1 MIEQLHS
8 RVGRPAMQTIER
20 APEWECQLS
29 RLETVHG
36 EVVELLEGQD
46 LNVLLHTRADIKEK
60 LGKLMQLEVA
70 GNLPSATVPRT
81 QFTPQPLCLGYL
93 VFPDDPDSMKTKQ
106 PVPTLPQVVGMPAA
120 TQTDARLLSFDEE
133 ARPTTKDIASE
144 ANVLPAV
151 KQVRH
156 RASNTEN
163 RSMVDQETNTRPR
176 GINVSITFGGDEQVD
191 LVDSYLMAIKDI
203 EESGQDVA
211 LAGMDNLTRARLRRK
226 LKERWNTIDSPEM
239 RETNAAGSS
248 MVNSGGYAKA
258 ATPTTSSSKYIRR
271 RYSDNHK
278 KMPGMSAVIRVPGNE
293 KQILDDKI
301 SRLEIFGAVEVGKV
315 RLESC
320 VYRSLMDQAK
330 YRSFQIFTLSD
341 FPATCFV
348 MNDAEP
354 DRMLTADL
362 SFREFPTLM
371 KGVVE
376 YEKKL
381 QVEGN
386 GVKYRLGDFQINF
399 LTISTGQSA
408 AIKGLLLEIGFIP
421 TCLPKYSGELLIAF
435 GTQHFPELFSGPSG
449 SNALTPTLKK
459 AFTDNGS
466 ADILPKSTP
475 EKLMMGD
482 SMTVLSRAS
491 ARITVAQYIEK
502 IREIRSHQ

>member
-1 MIEQLHS
+1 
-8 RVGRPAMQTIER
+8 
-20 APEWECQLS
+20 
-29 RLETVHG
+29 
-36 EVVELLEGQD
+36 
-46 LNVLLHTRADIKEK
+46 
-60 LGKLMQLEVA
+60 
-70 GNLPSATVPRT
+70 
-81 QFTPQPLCLGYL
+81 
-93 VFPDDPDSMKTKQ
+93 
-106 PVPTLPQVVGMPAA
+106 
-120 TQTDARLLSFDEE
+120 
-133 ARPTTKDIASE
+133 
-144 ANVLPAV
+144 
-151 KQVRH
+151 
-156 RASNTEN
+156 
-163 RSMVDQETNTRPR
+163 
-176 GINVSITFGGDEQVD
+176 
-191 LVDSYLMAIKDI
+191 
-203 EESGQDVA
+203 
-211 LAGMDNLTRARLRRK
+211 
-226 LKERWNTIDSPEM
+226 
-239 RETNAAGSS
+239 
-248 MVNSGGYAKA
+248 
-258 ATPTTSSSKYIRR
+258 
-271 RYSDNHK
+271 
-278 KMPGMSAVIRVPGNE
+278 MPGISAVIRVPGNE

-320 VYRSLMDQAK
+320 VYRSLMDQGNAYFVLFLLSHRSTAK

-348 MNDAEP
+348 INDAEP

-408 AIKGLLLEIGFIP
+408 AIKGLLKLPKLIEKGADCTRLPRISFIP
-421 TCLPKYSGELLIAF
+421 TCLPSCSGELLIAF
-435 GTQHFPELFSGPSG
+435 GNQHFPELFSGPPG

-466 ADILPKSTP
+466 VDILPKSTP

-502 IREIRSHQ
+502 IREIRTHQ